1 MKLHSI
7 VDVITNSSSTVFI
20 YPSKD
25 LISELSEKLSVLIN
39 KKIDVCVNLSR
50 EKIDK
55 IISNYGILNFNE
67 GLSEDETKKIETLE
81 GEELYQ
87 YVNQLFKE
95 EKFVL
100 EYDEDEDFYDWYIQ
114 EIPIDISLSI
124 EGVNISLSEIIG
136 TIKQEMYQK
145 WWKGDKI
152 CG

>member
-1 MKLHSI
+1 MKSDYN
-7 VDVITNSSSTVFI
+7 VDIFNI
-20 YPSKD
+20 
-25 LISELSEKLSVLIN
+25 IIN

-67 GLSEDETKKIETLE
+67 ELSGDETKKIETLE

-145 WWKGDKI
+145 W
-152 CG
+152 

>member
-145 WWKGDKI
+145 W
-152 CG
+152 

>member
-67 GLSEDETKKIETLE
+67 ELSGDETKKIETLE

-145 WWKGDKI
+145 W
-152 CG
+152 